1 MAGRGPVPKRLEER
15 RRGDRSEGPP
25 LRQAETFPGEISVP
39 PADPDWH
46 PLAKGWY
53 ESLETSGQAQW
64 YEPSDYATAYV
75 VAAGINA
82 LMVAPRMSASMF
94 AAVMAGMS
102 DLCVT
107 EGARRRARIELQRA
121 KDTPV
126 DNAPVI
132 AMDAYRLAAK

>member
-1 MAGRGPVPKRLEER
+1 MAGRGPVPKRSEER

-25 LRQAETFPGEISVP
+25 VRQAETFPGEVAMA
-39 PADPDWH
+39 PADPSWH
-46 PLAKGWY
+46 PLAVGWY
-53 ESLETSGQAQW
+53 ESLGTSGQAQW

-82 LMVAPRMSASMF
+82 LMIAPRMSASMF
-94 AAVMAGMS
+94 QAVMSGMG

-121 KDTPV
+121 SSEVEEDPKV
-126 DNAPVI
+126 V
-132 AMDAYRLAAK
+132 AMSAYRQAAG